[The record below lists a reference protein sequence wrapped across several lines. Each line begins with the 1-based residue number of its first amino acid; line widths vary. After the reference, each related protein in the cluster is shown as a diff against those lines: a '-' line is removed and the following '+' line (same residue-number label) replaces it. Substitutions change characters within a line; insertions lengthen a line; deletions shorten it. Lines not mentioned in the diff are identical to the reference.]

1 MSSNLVD
8 SLFEEPNESF
18 LEILLLDFTFL
29 KKFDDSLKVLSYY
42 HVERC
47 GNVDCLQCLFAI
59 NLRYVYTRHVVQKTK
74 KKPKKKINYCIMRKE
89 QVIASKFFICRVAS
103 IEKERIKLDKEFN
116 QTLLLWNKNQ

>member
-59 NLRYVYTRHVVQKTK
+59 NLRYVYTRHFVQKTK
-74 KKPKKKINYCIMRKE
+74 KKQK
-89 QVIASKFFICRVAS
+89 Q
-103 IEKERIKLDKEFN
+103 KL
-116 QTLLLWNKNQ
+116 TIVL